1 MKKTLIRLIGLYLN
15 IFAWISPRLGGKLAF
30 AVFCRPVR
38 SRITPEQ
45 KSFFHSAEPF
55 SMDYEG
61 VMVRGYRWGRG
72 PENIL
77 FLHGWQSHSYRWK
90 AYIDALSKDQYTI
103 YALDAPGHGQSGGD
117 FLTVPVYSSVIR
129 RAILQ
134 LGSVHTVIS
143 HSIGSFSLLYTLFRF
158 PLLPVK
164 RVIALAPPGEATD
177 FVNAFKITLGLS
189 RKVVRLVEEQFVHKY
204 DVKPDF
210 FSAVKFASHLN
221 MKGLIIHDEEDRE
234 APYAYASSI
243 HQAWKRSRLITTKGF
258 GHNLRSSLVVGHVV
272 DFISADGETA
282 HPAGTRHPASH
293 ERI

>member
-1 MKKTLIRLIGLYLN
+1 MKKIMIRLIGLYLN
-15 IFAWISPRLGGKLAF
+15 IFACFSPRAAGKLAF
-30 AVFCRPVR
+30 SIFCRPVR
-38 SRITPEQ
+38 SRITLKQ
-45 KSFFHSAEPF
+45 KSFFQSAQPF

-61 VMVRGYRWGRG
+61 VAVRGYRWGSG
-72 PENIL
+72 HQNIL
-77 FLHGWQSHSYRWK
+77 FLHGWQSNSYRWK
-90 AYIDALSKDQYTI
+90 AYIDALPKDQYTI

-129 RAILQ
+129 QVILQ
-134 LGSVHTVIS
+134 LGSVDAVIG
-143 HSIGSFSLLYTLFRF
+143 HSIGSFSMLYTLFRF

-164 RVIALAPPGEATD
+164 SVIALAPPGEATD
-177 FVNAFKITLGLS
+177 FVDVFKATLGLS
-189 RKVVRLVEEQFVHKY
+189 RKVVGLIEEQFVDQY

-234 APYAYASSI
+234 APFSYASSI
-243 HQAWKRSRLITTKGF
+243 HHAWKRSRLITTKGF
-258 GHNLRSSLVVGHVV
+258 GHNLRSPVVVSHVV

-282 HPAGTRHPASH
+282 HFATRHPASH